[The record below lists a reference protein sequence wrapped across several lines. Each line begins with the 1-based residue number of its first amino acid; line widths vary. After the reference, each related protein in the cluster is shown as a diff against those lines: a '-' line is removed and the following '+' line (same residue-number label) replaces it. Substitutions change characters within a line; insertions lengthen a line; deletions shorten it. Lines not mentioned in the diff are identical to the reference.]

1 MKWIKLFEDY
11 REEYKTIVIFGL
23 PGSGK
28 SYLADKI
35 KKDHPE
41 MDYTIYD
48 DYEWREGKAKFGK
61 ENQIVS
67 DGILMMSPES
77 SEKDIIEMGEIEG
90 VDVEFLYF
98 ENDPGKSILNTKR
111 RWESGES
118 KTFQTPER
126 MEKDI
131 RGISGRYVVPKGIT
145 PLPVW
150 TKE

>member
-11 REEYKTIVIFGL
+11 RNKYKTIVIFGL

-28 SYLADKI
+28 SYLSKEI

-41 MDYTIYD
+41 MNYTIYD

-77 SEKDIIEMGEIEG
+77 SEKEIRRMGEDEG

-98 ENDPGKSILNTKR
+98 ENDPVKSILNTKR
-111 RWESGES
+111 RWESGEA
-118 KTFQTPER
+118 KDFQTPER
-126 MEKDI
+126 TEKDI
-131 RGISGRYVVPKGIT
+131 RSISGRYGVPIGIT
-145 PLPVW
+145 PLPIW
-150 TKE
+150 TKK

>member
-11 REEYKTIVIFGL
+11 RNKYKTIVIFGL

-28 SYLADKI
+28 SYLSNEI

-41 MDYTIYD
+41 MNYTIYD

-77 SEKDIIEMGEIEG
+77 SEKEIRRMGEDEG

-98 ENDPGKSILNTKR
+98 ENDPVKSILNTKR
-111 RWESGES
+111 RWESGET
-118 KTFQTPER
+118 KDFQTPER

-131 RGISGRYVVPKGIT
+131 RSISGRYGVPIGIT
-145 PLPVW
+145 PLPIW
-150 TKE
+150 TKK